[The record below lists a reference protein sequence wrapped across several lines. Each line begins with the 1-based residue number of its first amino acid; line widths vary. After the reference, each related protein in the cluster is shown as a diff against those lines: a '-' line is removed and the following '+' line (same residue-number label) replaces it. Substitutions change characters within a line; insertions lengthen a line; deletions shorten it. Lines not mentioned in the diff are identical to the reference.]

1 MPAARTTAGRSQ
13 YCRSYSLARSRGVR
27 GVFLRFGGRLFHSN
41 VRAPVPNTT
50 GIGRA
55 ISPKSRAAPSAR
67 RGWRWRTSRAHPRAR
82 APPFPGPGPWNTR
95 RGVLAVLC
103 PDR

>member
-27 GVFLRFGGRLFHSN
+27 GVFLRFGRRLFHSN
-41 VRAPVPNTT
+41 VRAPVPSTT

-67 RGWRWRTSRAHPRAR
+67 RVAGDGAR
-82 APPFPGPGPWNTR
+82 AARTPAPAPRRSPALVPGTPG
-95 RGVLAVLC
+95 GGY
-103 PDR
+103 